1 MTGQVRRNVS
11 VGLAVV
17 ILAAAF
23 YGLGHALAT
32 NWTDVRH
39 ALHHANWWFLVAG
52 ALGAMIAV
60 AGLAQRWHAT
70 LRTLGSDVPLVAT
83 CRWFMTGQ
91 LGKYAP
97 GGVWHVVGQGELAS
111 RGGVPRRAAYAS
123 VMVATV
129 TLIGG
134 AAVVVAGGA
143 LVPGSVRTPWWAV
156 GLGGGII
163 AALFIPQLRR
173 FLLRKAGVPDGTLT
187 ARGLLRLIVGTVPTW
202 LVIGASSW
210 LVARA
215 FSNDLDV
222 SRTIL
227 AAVASWL
234 VGIVTLPAPGGIG
247 VREAVFA
254 AALKVDTGAGTAAL
268 IALMARMVFLAAD
281 VAWFV
286 IARVLPATPTAT
298 RAPTEAVSSGELSP

>member
-1 MTGQVRRNVS
+1 MASQVRRNLS

-17 ILAAAF
+17 ILVAAF
-23 YGLGHALAT
+23 YGLGRALAT
-32 NWTDVRH
+32 NWADVKQ
-39 ALHHANWWFLVAG
+39 ALHHANWWFLAAG
-52 ALGAMIAV
+52 AVGAMVAV

-70 LRTLGSDVPLVAT
+70 LRALGADVPLVVAS
-83 CRWFMTGQ
+83 RWFMTGQ

-97 GGVWHVVGQGELAS
+97 GGMWHIVGQGELAT

-123 VMVATV
+123 VMIATV

-143 LVPGSVRTPWWAV
+143 LAPDSVRTPWWAV

-163 AALFIPQLRR
+163 AVLFIPQLRR
-173 FLLRKAGVPDGTLT
+173 FLLRKAGVPDGMLA
-187 ARGLLRLIVGTVPTW
+187 ARQLLWLVLGTVPTW
-202 LVIGASSW
+202 LLIGVSSW

-215 FSNDLDV
+215 FSNDLNV

-254 AALKVDTGAGTAAL
+254 TALKVDTGAGAATL

-286 IARVLPATPTAT
+286 LARFVRSNPVGAMTPTG
-298 RAPTEAVSSGELSP
+298 AVTSAESSP

>member
-1 MTGQVRRNVS
+1 MAGPARRNLS

-17 ILAAAF
+17 ILLAAC
-23 YGLGHALAT
+23 YGLVHALVV
-32 NWTDVRH
+32 NWDDVTY
-39 ALHHANWWFLVAG
+39 ALHHANWWFL
-52 ALGAMIAV
+52 ALGAAGAMVAV
-60 AGLAQRWHAT
+60 AMLAERWHAS
-70 LRTLGSDVPLVAT
+70 LRALGADIPLVVA

-97 GGVWHVVGQGELAS
+97 GGVWHIVGQGELAA

-143 LVPGSVRTPWWAV
+143 AVPGSGRTPWWAV

-163 AALFIPQLRR
+163 AVLFVPQLRR
-173 FLLRKAGVPDGTLT
+173 FLLRKAGVPDGTMSGT
-187 ARGLLRLIVGTVPTW
+187 RLLWLVLGTVPTW
-202 LVIGASSW
+202 LVIGVSSW
-210 LVARA
+210 LVSRA
-215 FSNDLDV
+215 FSNDLAV
-222 SRTIL
+222 ARTIL

-254 AALKVDTGAGTAAL
+254 AAIKVDTGAGTATL

-281 VAWFV
+281 VVWFV
-286 IARVLPATPTAT
+286 LARFLPHRPD
-298 RAPTEAVSSGELSP
+298 VSVDESSP